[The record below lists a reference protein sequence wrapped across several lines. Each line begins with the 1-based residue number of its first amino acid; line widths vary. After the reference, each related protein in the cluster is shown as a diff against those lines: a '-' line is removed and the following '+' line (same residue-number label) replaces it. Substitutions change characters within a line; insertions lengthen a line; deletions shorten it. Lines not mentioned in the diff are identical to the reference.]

1 MEAARRPNPI
11 VPDQMRKIL
20 VNTILL
26 IAICSCVYAQSIRNE
41 SSQRHL
47 DKLISMNV
55 RNERVSEVLG
65 KMSKAG
71 GFYFSY
77 SGRLFSQ
84 DSILSMNTA
93 NQPVRDVLDQLFA
106 GKVDYKEFNEH
117 IILRYAAHHFTIEP
131 ENITSA
137 EGLYIISGWV
147 VDTQSG
153 ARVRQASVYEKRLL
167 PSTLTDQNGYF
178 TLKFKGDHKEVI
190 LTASKD
196 NYRDTSLV
204 FLADIKVKP
213 EGYKDSKETAGN
225 FQNGVETSG
234 FSRFFIGSRQ
244 RIQSMNIPDFFA
256 NMPYQASLV
265 PGLSSHGLMSS
276 QVVNKFSLNLIGGYT
291 AGVNGVELG
300 GVFNISK
307 GAVKKLQVAGLF
319 NVIGGSVEGIQLAG
333 LVNDVRTDVS
343 GVQAAGLFN
352 SVRKKMGGVQ
362 IAGLANLVIDTLGG
376 TQAAGLFNVATQAAA
391 GVQIAG
397 IGNIAAKS
405 FSGTQI
411 AGIFNFARDM
421 HGLQI
426 GLINLSENNDGV
438 SIGLINVV
446 RNGYN
451 KISISSNELIN
462 ANVAYKMGNAKLY
475 NILFAG
481 KNFSK
486 TERLE
491 TVGFGFGHDFI
502 FTKRFSIAGEFSSQY
517 LYLGNWDYA
526 NYLNRFQGNLQ
537 YQFVKGV
544 TIFGGPVYSVYTSDA
559 PVGSSAKGYK
569 QQVYP
574 NKRNDYSDSI
584 KGWFGWNVGI
594 TLN

>member
-1 MEAARRPNPI
+1 M
-11 VPDQMRKIL
+11 K
-20 VNTILL
+20 
-26 IAICSCVYAQSIRNE
+26 AIFTTVLFFTLYCHCLAQHSLNKA
-41 SSQRHL
+41 SQHHL
-47 DKLISMNV
+47 DKLISMNIK
-55 RNERVSEVLG
+55 NERVSDVLG

-84 DSILSMNTA
+84 DSVLSIKTH
-93 NQPVRDVLDQLFA
+93 NQPVRDVLDQLFS

-147 VDTQSG
+147 VDTESG
-153 ARVRQASVYEKRLL
+153 IRVKQASVYEKRLL

-178 TLKFKGDHKEVI
+178 TLKFKGEHKEVI
-190 LTASKD
+190 LTASKE

-234 FSRFFIGSRQ
+234 FSRFFISSRQ

-256 NMPYQASLV
+256 NMPYQASLT

-291 AGVNGVELG
+291 AGVNGIELG
-300 GVFNISK
+300 GMFNISK
-307 GAVKKLQVAGLF
+307 GEVKKLQVAGLF
-319 NVIGGSVEGIQLAG
+319 NAIGGSVEGIQLAG
-333 LVNDVRTDVS
+333 LLNDVRTDVS
-343 GVQAAGLFN
+343 GVQVAGLFN
-352 SVRKKMGGVQ
+352 SVRKKMSGVQ
-362 IAGLANLVIDTLGG
+362 IAGLANLVLDTVGG
-376 TQAAGLFNVATQAAA
+376 TQAAGLFNITTQEAA

-397 IGNIAAKS
+397 IGNIATRS
-405 FSGTQI
+405 FRGTQI
-411 AGIFNFARDM
+411 AGVFNYAKEM
-421 HGLQI
+421 HGIQI

-438 SIGLINVV
+438 SIGLINFVK
-446 RNGYN
+446 NGYN
-451 KISISSNELIN
+451 KISLSSNEFIN

-475 NILFAG
+475 NILFVG

-486 TERLE
+486 TERVE
-491 TVGFGFGHDFI
+491 TVGFGFGHDFL
-502 FTKRFSIAGEFSSQY
+502 FNNRFSMGLEFSSQY
-517 LYLGNWDYA
+517 VYLGNWDYA
-526 NYLNRFQGNLQ
+526 NFLNRFQGNLQ
-537 YQFVKGV
+537 YQLLKGI
-544 TIFGGPVYSVYTSDA
+544 TLFGGPVYSVYTSDA
-559 PVGSSAKGYK
+559 PVGSSGKGYK

-574 NKRNDYSDSI
+574 NKRHDYSPSI